1 MELNMVMAILDRDK
15 TGKLESFYH
24 SLQLPMAL
32 TVMARGTATTR
43 HLSLYGLM
51 RTEKALVCTVA
62 DAEKTRKLMRFAKN
76 ELYVDIPG
84 NGIVV
89 SVPIKSVGGGR
100 TMAYLM
106 NQASADSGEKPR
118 MHFSHELIY
127 VILNEGC
134 SDLVME
140 AARSAGATGGTILS
154 AKGTGEQP
162 SEKFLGISLANE
174 KDVLLI
180 VAEAEK
186 KSEIMKAIIEQA
198 GPKSPAGAVC
208 FSLPVSQVVGL
219 RQVQDEE
226 DN

>member
-127 VILNEGC
+127 VIL
-134 SDLVME
+134 VME

-180 VAEAEK
+180 VAESEK

-198 GPKSPAGAVC
+198 GPKSPAGAIC